1 MEPAQSLE
9 PDRPLDPDQR
19 WDHPAHWK
27 VLDREELATG
37 RVCNFVNDTVEAPD
51 GQTFRRQ
58 YVTHPGAVA
67 IIALDEDDR
76 VVVVRQYRHPVSMV
90 LVEPPAGLL
99 DVEGESPLDAAAR
112 ELAEEAMLSAQ
123 DWRVLVDVATSP
135 GGCAETLRIYLAR
148 DLSSAPRP
156 EGFSPVDEEAHMS
169 VSREPLDDLV
179 EAILAGHCQSPSLV
193 AGVMSLALARARGE
207 VDQLRHADSPWP
219 ARESA

>member
-1 MEPAQSLE
+1 MAGGRRTGDPA
-9 PDRPLDPDQR
+9 QR
-19 WDHPAHWK
+19 WDHAVGWP
-27 VLDREELATG
+27 VLDHEVLATG
-37 RVCNFVNDTVEAPD
+37 RVCDFVNDTVEAPD

-67 IIALDEDDR
+67 IIALDEEDR
-76 VVVVRQYRHPVSMV
+76 VVVVRQYRHPVGMV

-99 DVEGESPLDAAAR
+99 DVEGEDPLDAAAR
-112 ELAEEAMLSAQ
+112 ELAEEAMLAAE

-148 DLSSAPRP
+148 GLSPAPRP
-156 EGFSPVDEEAHMS
+156 EGFVPVDEEVHMS

-193 AGVMSLALARARGE
+193 AGVTALALARARGE
-207 VDQLRHADSPWP
+207 TDELREATCPWP
-219 ARESA
+219 ARGLT